1 MKFGESPAFFSAHVD
16 SVRYYVSLTRPPQA
30 FDNNEIVPCGDRVM
44 PIKNLIVLWCLYDDQ
59 VSDLASKFEGISMNT
74 SYKADGLPAT

>member
-1 MKFGESPAFFSAHVD
+1 M
-16 SVRYYVSLTRPPQA
+16 TRSTCNIFVANTTQA
-30 FDNNEIVPCGDRVM
+30 FDKNEIVPCGVM
-44 PIKNLIVLWCLYDDQ
+44 PIKNLIVLWCLYVNQ